1 MSNYNPSYY
10 LFNKDVKSFS
20 RQSATSLY
28 TYGSFP
34 HSKIYSNNDRS
45 FEPTEILSINPTLT
59 PSQKIITRCPT
70 AVTIE
75 PSFIIKNNN
84 NGLNETLII
93 SICSASFGFILA
105 AAFFYKFYYLKYK
118 KRFERLI
125 ELDSDFGIS
134 SNELLD

>member
-1 MSNYNPSYY
+1 MSNFNPNYY
-10 LFNKDVKSFS
+10 LLNKDVKSFS

-28 TYGSFP
+28 TYASFP
-34 HSKIYSNNDRS
+34 HSKIYSNNDHT
-45 FEPTEILSINPTLT
+45 FEPTEIISTLI
-59 PSQKIITRCPT
+59 PSQKIATRCPS
-70 AVTIE
+70 TITIQ
-75 PSFIIKNNN
+75 PSFSKNNN
-84 NGLNETLII
+84 NGLNETIII

>member
-1 MSNYNPSYY
+1 MSNFNPNYY
-10 LFNKDVKSFS
+10 LLNKDVKSFS

-34 HSKIYSNNDRS
+34 HSKIFSNNDRT
-45 FEPTEILSINPTLT
+45 FEPTEIYSTSI
-59 PSQKIITRCPT
+59 PSQKFTTMCPSTR
-70 AVTIE
+70 TIQ
-75 PSFIIKNNN
+75 PSFSKNNN
-84 NGLNETLII
+84 NGLNETIII

>member
-1 MSNYNPSYY
+1 MSNFNPNYY
-10 LFNKDVKSFS
+10 LLNKDAKSFS

-34 HSKIYSNNDRS
+34 HSKIFSNNDRT
-45 FEPTEILSINPTLT
+45 FEPTEIHSTSI
-59 PSQKIITRCPT
+59 PSQKFTTMCPSTIT
-70 AVTIE
+70 IQ
-75 PSFIIKNNN
+75 PSFSKNNN
-84 NGLNETLII
+84 NGLNETIII

>member
-1 MSNYNPSYY
+1 MSNFNPNYY
-10 LFNKDVKSFS
+10 LLNKDIKSFS

-34 HSKIYSNNDRS
+34 HSKIFSNNDRT
-45 FEPTEILSINPTLT
+45 FEPTEIHSTSI
-59 PSQKIITRCPT
+59 PSQKFTTMCPSTIT
-70 AVTIE
+70 IQ
-75 PSFIIKNNN
+75 PSFSKNNS
-84 NGLNETLII
+84 NGLNETIII

>member
-10 LFNKDVKSFS
+10 LLNKEVKSFS

-28 TYGSFP
+28 TYASFP

-59 PSQKIITRCPT
+59 PSQKITTRCPT
-70 AVTIE
+70 VVTIE

>member
-1 MSNYNPSYY
+1 MSNFNPNYY
-10 LFNKDVKSFS
+10 LLNKDVKSFS

-34 HSKIYSNNDRS
+34 HSKIFSNNDRT
-45 FEPTEILSINPTLT
+45 FEPTEIHSTSI
-59 PSQKIITRCPT
+59 PSQKFTTMCPSTIT
-70 AVTIE
+70 IQ
-75 PSFIIKNNN
+75 PSFSKNNN
-84 NGLNETLII
+84 NGLNETIII

-118 KRFERLI
+118 KKFERLI